1 MKKILY
7 FTASWCGPCQRIK
20 PTFYKLEKEYEDISF
35 NAIDVDMN
43 RDLAEKYDIESM
55 PTFVFLNNEK
65 EVDRFC
71 GADANKLKAA
81 TEMLNNL

>member
-20 PTFYKLEKEYEDISF
+20 PTFYKLEKEYDDISF

-43 RDLAEKYDIESM
+43 PDLSEKYEIESM
-55 PTFVFLNNEK
+55 PTFIFLNNEK
-65 EVDRFC
+65 EIDRFS
-71 GADANKLKAA
+71 GADANKLKTA